1 MFKASLFSSS
11 DTNFSA
17 LGIDNLRTSNG
28 IKKTIFEGLQHMLG
42 K

>member
-17 LGIDNLRTSNG
+17 LGIDKPQN
-28 IKKTIFEGLQHMLG
+28 IKRDQKDNF
-42 K
+42 